1 MIGLK
6 RARDSGGFAMIEV
19 LAATV
24 VLAVGLGATFQ
35 MLNAAAHATGTD
47 RVRQAETSVARELTE
62 DAQSLAY
69 SQLTPTAIASAV
81 QSEVPGSTVSGATL
95 TVSRSVYTFSATF
108 TACSMD
114 DPADGLGDHS
124 QPPASG
130 GSWCADVPAS
140 GTTDAQPDDYKR
152 VSVVV
157 SPASGRTTPTVQQTV
172 LIYNRQVHGPAVT
185 CLSVSSACPG
195 TNQTYISGT
204 QLTFNVTTT
213 SPAASIEWLVN
224 GSRPDSSELTSG
236 ELDPYSP
243 ATTTSTFTWVFPSAD
258 GTYTISAQAFDIQG
272 NAGTKSSLQITL
284 NTHQAIPPATVQ
296 AGYNSQINGVDIE
309 WVPSVDQDVL
319 YYNVYR
325 QYGSGAAVKVCSA
338 VRGLSC
344 YDPFAPSP
352 LPEPATCQLPP
363 QSYTTTDYYWVVGV
377 DTNSSGQPRESTN
390 QSTHVDA
397 NLCDHPPSA
406 PSNLSGSGPGATVTL
421 NWTAPSPADPDP
433 GDSIQFWRIY
443 RWSGAGPNFP
453 SNRYDQIG
461 ALSSSGSQVTTY
473 TDSSADPGGVP
484 QHYCVTSVDTH
495 MNESPCSNVVTG

>member
-1 MIGLK
+1 
-6 RARDSGGFAMIEV
+6 MIEV
-19 LAATV
+19 LSATV

-35 MLNAAAHATGTD
+35 MLNAADHATATD

-69 SQLTPTAIASAV
+69 TQLTPSGIASAV

-95 TVSRSVYTFSATF
+95 TVSRSVYTFTATF

-130 GSWCADVPAS
+130 GSWCADVGPS
-140 GTTDAQPDDYKR
+140 GTADAQPDDYKR
-152 VSVVV
+152 VTVVV
-157 SPASGRTTPTVQQTV
+157 SPASGRTTPAVQQTV
-172 LIYNRQVHGPAVT
+172 LIYDREVHGPAVT
-185 CLSVSSACPG
+185 CLSVTSACPG
-195 TNQTYISGT
+195 TNQTYTSGT
-204 QLTFNVTTT
+204 SVTFNVTTT
-213 SPAASIEWLVN
+213 TPAASIEWLVN
-224 GSRPDSSELTSG
+224 GSRPTSDQLTSG
-236 ELDPYSP
+236 EADPYAP
-243 ATTTSTFTWVFPSAD
+243 TTTTSTFTWVFPNVD
-258 GTYTISAQAFDIQG
+258 GTYTISAQGFDIQG

-296 AGYNSQINGVDIE
+296 AGYNSQINGVDVL

-344 YDPFAPSP
+344 IDPFAPSP
-352 LPEPATCQLPP
+352 LPEPATCQSPP

-397 NLCDHPPSA
+397 DLCDHPPSA
-406 PSNLSGSGPGATVTL
+406 PSNLTGALSGGQLTL
-421 NWTAPSPADPDP
+421 NWTAPSPADPDT

-443 RWSGAGPNFP
+443 RFTGASPFFP
-453 SNRYDQIG
+453 ASRYDLIG
-461 ALSSSGSQVTTY
+461 ALGAGGTQVTSY
-473 TDSSADPGGVP
+473 IDSSPDPGGA
-484 QHYCVTSVDTH
+484 QRNYCVTAVDTH
-495 MNESPCSNVVTG
+495 MDESPCSNIVTG